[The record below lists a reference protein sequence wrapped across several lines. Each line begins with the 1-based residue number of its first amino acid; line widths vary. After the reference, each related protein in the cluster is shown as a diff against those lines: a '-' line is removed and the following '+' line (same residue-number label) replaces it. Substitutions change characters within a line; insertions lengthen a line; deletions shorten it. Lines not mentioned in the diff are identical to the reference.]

1 MELAA
6 EMERT
11 VAGVRD
17 REEPGLPG
25 EPGRRALYFCGSIRG
40 GREDR
45 ELYGR
50 IVSRLRR
57 FGTVL
62 TEHVATA
69 ELEAHGEAA
78 GERGSGCRGGVGPT
92 PLHRNCPSPRKWAQT
107 PTPCV
112 CVQLRC
118 EPSLRTQL
126 CYRPLVPSW
135 RTFLSSFHGA
145 FTGRAE

>member
-1 MELAA
+1 MEG
-6 EMERT
+6 T
-11 VAGVRD
+11 VAGVRE
-17 REEPGLPG
+17 RKGPGLPG

-62 TEHVATA
+62 TEHVAAA

-78 GERGSGCRGGVGPT
+78 GARGAGLGLPGAGGVGPT
-92 PLHRNCPSPRKWAQT
+92 PLHRNCPSPRKWG
-107 PTPCV
+107 PESDRLC
-112 CVQLRC
+112 
-118 EPSLRTQL
+118 LRTAALRAQSPHSVVISAFGSFL
-126 CYRPLVPSW
+126 EN
-135 RTFLSSFHGA
+135 FLSSFQGA
-145 FTGRAE
+145 FAGRAE